1 MCLRLFFNGRCSLF
15 IKIRSEKQNP
25 RRIQT
30 ELKLNRSKE
39 ILGPFTQ
46 RKNCVQTRQE
56 KSTDLTFLPVDHVF
70 WHGYGPVF
78 FFRFCGHRHLWPQN
92 QKCVV

>member
-30 ELKLNRSKE
+30 ELKLNWSKE
-39 ILGPFTQ
+39 ILGPFTL
-46 RKNCVQTRQE
+46 RKNWLQTRRE

-78 FFRFCGHRHLWPQN
+78 FSVLGP
-92 QKCVV
+92 